1 MESEGGFLLH
11 LMTIFVVMPSLRYH
25 AGRMVLY
32 EATCE
37 SWRVKIKTKQ
47 EKLDLPLSS
56 KSLEDA
62 VLEAEYL
69 YADARAI
76 SQGLPKCIDCLHW
89 LVVKAECGLG
99 LPEGK
104 GSGGVFA
111 KDCACF
117 WARN

>member
-1 MESEGGFLLH
+1 
-11 LMTIFVVMPSLRYH
+11 
-25 AGRMVLY
+25 MVLY
-32 EATCE
+32 QEPCE
-37 SWRVKIKTKQ
+37 SWRVKIKTKKG
-47 EKLDLPLSS
+47 KLDLPLSS

-76 SQGLPKCIDCLHW
+76 SQGKPKCIDCLHW

-104 GSGGVFA
+104 CSGGVFA

>member
-11 LMTIFVVMPSLRYH
+11 QMTIFVVMPSLRYH

-32 EATCE
+32 EE
-37 SWRVKIKTKQ
+37 NENSWRVKIKTKDG
-47 EKLDLPLSS
+47 KLNLPLTG
-56 KSLEDA
+56 KTLEEA
-62 VLEAEYL
+62 VLQAEYL

-76 SQGLPKCIDCLHW
+76 SQGLPKCVDCLHW
-89 LVVKAECGLG
+89 LIIKAECGLG

-117 WARN
+117 WAKN

>member
-1 MESEGGFLLH
+1 
-11 LMTIFVVMPSLRYH
+11 MPSLRYH
-25 AGRMVLY
+25 TGRMVLY
-32 EATCE
+32 RDACE
-37 SWRVKIKTKQ
+37 SWRVKIKTKKG
-47 EKLDLPLSS
+47 KLDLPLSS

-76 SQGLPKCIDCLHW
+76 SQGKPKCIDCLHW

>member
-1 MESEGGFLLH
+1 
-11 LMTIFVVMPSLRYH
+11 
-25 AGRMVLY
+25 MVLY
-32 EATCE
+32 EE
-37 SWRVKIKTKQ
+37 NENSWRVKIKTKDG
-47 EKLDLPLSS
+47 KLNLPLTG
-56 KSLEDA
+56 KTLEEA
-62 VLEAEYL
+62 VLQAEYL

-76 SQGLPKCIDCLHW
+76 SQGLPKCVDCLHW

-117 WARN
+117 WVRN